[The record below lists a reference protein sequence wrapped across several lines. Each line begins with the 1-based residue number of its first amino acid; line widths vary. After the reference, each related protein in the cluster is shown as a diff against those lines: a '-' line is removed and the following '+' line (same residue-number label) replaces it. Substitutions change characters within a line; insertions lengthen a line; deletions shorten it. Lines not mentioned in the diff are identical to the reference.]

1 MIAIRRRRPSTVRD
15 DSAWPRPLLAK
26 ACPGTR
32 TEPSQTALPGVGK
45 HALEMWP
52 LRCPSRF
59 MVHVFA
65 GNLPALL
72 CTVLAKGDQLV
83 LGVLAPILRADAGV
97 QCDSLD
103 TCYAFHGVSSAS
115 YSGLFETVF
124 YPIQVAMFLAFKL
137 PVMNMLFD
145 TPSPKC
151 ECCSPSPRSN
161 SALLPTTLW
170 TASGTSQ
177 QTPTLR
183 PMAEISNVEGAS
195 RSSRYQVDE

>member
-1 MIAIRRRRPSTVRD
+1 MIQRGRD
-15 DSAWPRPLLAK
+15 PFSRKPVQGPEQNQVKL
-26 ACPGTR
+26 
-32 TEPSQTALPGVGK
+32 ALPGVGK

-103 TCYAFHGVSSAS
+103 ICYAFHGVSSAS

-161 SALLPTTLW
+161 SALLPTT
-170 TASGTSQ
+170 
-177 QTPTLR
+177 
-183 PMAEISNVEGAS
+183 
-195 RSSRYQVDE
+195 